1 MRNLAEPGLSS
12 KSQNWNVSDTTVM
25 CKCGQLLKLGAI
37 KPFVAKAMQP
47 PSSEAIDHAVEML
60 FDLVSA
66 ILTVLTAAKH
76 MSELEWY

>member
-1 MRNLAEPGLSS
+1 
-12 KSQNWNVSDTTVM
+12 M